1 MRIFAMVFPGPG
13 ARPRP
18 GIAQQ
23 QHATLSA
30 RGHDLV
36 GAEGKGGGITKGPC
50 HLSFPDRTMRLCA
63 ILDQEKAVLSAN
75 LRQCVHVAGPSRQ
88 MNADNRLC
96 PRSEA
101 RRVGK
106 ECVSTCRSRWALYH

>member
-1 MRIFAMVFPGPG
+1 MQPAEAVAGQRVHDLVRILAMIFPGPG

-36 GAEGKGGGITKGPC
+36 GAEGKGGGITKEPC
-50 HLSFPDRTMRLCA
+50 HLSFPDPTMPLSPT
-63 ILDQEKAVLSAN
+63 LHTKKAVLSAT
-75 LRQCVHVAGPSRQ
+75 LRKCVHFPGPSRHINQ
-88 MNADNRLC
+88 D
-96 PRSEA
+96 
-101 RRVGK
+101 
-106 ECVSTCRSRWALYH
+106 

>member
-1 MRIFAMVFPGPG
+1 MQPAEAVAGQRVHDLVRILAMIFPGPG

-63 ILDQEKAVLSAN
+63 ILDQEKAVLSD
-75 LRQCVHVAGPSRQ
+75 RKST
-88 MNADNRLC
+88 RLNSSHYC
-96 PRSEA
+96 PHRMTS
-101 RRVGK
+101 
-106 ECVSTCRSRWALYH
+106 